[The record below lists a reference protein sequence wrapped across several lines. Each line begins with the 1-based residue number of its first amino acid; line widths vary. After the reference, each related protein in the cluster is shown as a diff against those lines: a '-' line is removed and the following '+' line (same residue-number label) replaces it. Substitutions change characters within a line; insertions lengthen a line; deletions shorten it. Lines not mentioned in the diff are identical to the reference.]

1 LEASIVRILLV
12 EDFVPYRSFIRSLL
26 GKNAELRVIG
36 EVSDG
41 LDGVAKAQ
49 ELKPDV
55 VLLDMGLPG
64 LSGLEVARR
73 VREIVPAAKIVFL
86 TQETDVE
93 VLHEALR
100 LGACGYVIKQ
110 RAETE
115 LLSGLAAVLQGKSFV
130 SSGLADDWLISNQT
144 REPNQPN

>member
-1 LEASIVRILLV
+1 MIC
-12 EDFVPYRSFIRSLL
+12 
-26 GKNAELRVIG
+26 

-55 VLLDMGLPG
+55 ILLDMGLPG

-73 VREIVPAAKIVFL
+73 VREIVPAPKIVFL

-100 LGACGYVIKQ
+100 LGASGYVIKQ
-110 RAETE
+110 QAETE
-115 LLSGLAAVLQGKSFV
+115 LLPGLAAVLQGKSFV
-130 SSGLADDWLISNQT
+130 SSGLAGDGLISNKT
-144 REPNQPN
+144 REPHQAN